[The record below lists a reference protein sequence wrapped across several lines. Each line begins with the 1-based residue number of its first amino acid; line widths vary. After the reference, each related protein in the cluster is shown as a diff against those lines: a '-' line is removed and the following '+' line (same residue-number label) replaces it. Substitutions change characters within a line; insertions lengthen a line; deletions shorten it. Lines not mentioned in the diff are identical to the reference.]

1 MEIGGG
7 GHVGEK
13 SAFESLGFFFPFVVL
28 KLRASALI
36 CQSVNQQLKPKQPN
50 AKDDPKHKATDKQ
63 VRTNRRVIYK
73 LCPKI

>member
-1 MEIGGG
+1 MGMGEDGR
-7 GHVGEK
+7 VGEK
-13 SAFESLGFFFPFVVL
+13 SALYSFNFLPFLVL

>member
-1 MEIGGG
+1 M
-7 GHVGEK
+7 GEGDMQVK
-13 SAFESLGFFFPFVVL
+13 NQPLKALIFFLPFLVL